1 MKAMVS
7 TLGVALALALPAAGQ
22 TIDGRE
28 RARAALP
35 SAVFEQVEQIAAAA
49 ARDGLPVR
57 PLWDKA
63 LEGGAKRVPADRIAP
78 ALAEYAARLG
88 TARGALGTD
97 LPAGAIV
104 AGADA
109 LQRGVPAPALARVRE
124 GARTPMVLV
133 VLADLVEAGVP
144 VDRAVDVVRVAL
156 EQRAADEDMLAL
168 AGRVRAAMRQGQ
180 TPGAAA
186 DGLRRALREGRV
198 RRIPPGADPAR
209 PPTRPA
215 PEPVTRGR

>member
-1 MKAMVS
+1 MKTMVS
-7 TLGVALALALPAAGQ
+7 TLGVALALPAAGQ

-35 SAVFEQVEQIAAAA
+35 SAVFEEVEQIAAAA

-63 LEGGAKRVPADRIAP
+63 LEGGAKRVPADRIAS

-88 TARGALGTD
+88 AARGVLGAD

-109 LQRGVPAPALARVRE
+109 LQRVVPAPALARVRE
-124 GARTPMVLV
+124 GARTPMALV
-133 VLADLVEAGVP
+133 VLADLVGGGRAGGP
-144 VDRAVDVVRVAL
+144 RGRRRARGARAARARRGHARARGPGARGHAPGADARRCRGRPAARAPGGA
-156 EQRAADEDMLAL
+156 RAADPA
-168 AGRVRAAMRQGQ
+168 RRRF
-180 TPGAAA
+180 GAAA
-186 DGLRRALREGRV
+186 D
-198 RRIPPGADPAR
+198 PPGARAGDTGA
-209 PPTRPA
+209 
-215 PEPVTRGR
+215 VS